1 MSVTSDYTRAAE
13 SSEASQEKISPEKIS
28 PEKISIDEF
37 GRFTF
42 DESVPPGSKVR

>member
-1 MSVTSDYTRAAE
+1 MSETSDDTRAAE
-13 SSEASQEKISPEKIS
+13 SSAASQEKIS

-37 GRFTF
+37 CRFTV